1 MNRLR
6 VSIRNIQHISSMMLD
21 IDLSEHGLHCLVG
34 RNGVGKTTLV
44 RALRNLTNADTFVKT
59 APPRIF
65 RNDSSITYDI
75 DGTEIVFT
83 YDRALRSLNC
93 RQEIP
98 SEIRKAISAE
108 LPIPHGARFNY
119 AKSAS
124 VADDEIRMSI
134 ALDSYTRPRELID
147 FLIAVYETGK
157 YSALIEVS
165 AKGQSYY
172 AIAHPDGS
180 YIREDYLS
188 SGEHFLINLYRTIK
202 SEAKLIIIDEIDL
215 SLDAAAQ
222 ARITGWLRT
231 FCHTYSCTI
240 LFTTHSL
247 AVMRTLDA
255 SEMNYL
261 DDENSTITI
270 TPASYSY
277 VKARLFGFKDWD
289 RYILTEDKA
298 LLGFIEFLLAHHCP
312 RSFFSCKIIYI
323 GGGTQ
328 VVDLLRRNEAD
339 GFLAQPE
346 AVIAVLDGDERG
358 KRHATTT
365 GVHLTPI
372 QNVERAL
379 YDLRLN
385 DPNFPFQYSR
395 TEFSS
400 AKDFFRYLQ
409 QAGIATAADIYA
421 YVVHS
426 NEDSLKPL
434 IGVLSEFLALP
445 ATPVRSG

>member
-6 VSIRNIQHISSMMLD
+6 VSIHNIQHISSMVLD

-98 SEIRKAISAE
+98 SEIRNAISAE

-134 ALDSYTRPRELID
+134 ALDSYGRPHELID
-147 FLIAVYETGK
+147 FLTAVYETDK

-165 AKGQSYY
+165 AKGQTYY
-172 AIAHPDGS
+172 AIEHPDGS

-202 SEAKLIIIDEIDL
+202 SEAKLIVIDEIDL

-222 ARITGWLRT
+222 ARIAGWLRS
-231 FCHTYSCTI
+231 FCRTYSCTI

-247 AVMRTLDA
+247 AVMSTLDA

-261 DDENSTITI
+261 DNENSTITI

-277 VKARLFGFKDWD
+277 VKARLFGFKGWD
-289 RYILTEDKA
+289 RYILTEDKV
-298 LLGFIEFLLAHHCP
+298 LVGFIDFLIAHHCP

-328 VVDLLRRNEAD
+328 VADLLSRNEVD
-339 GFLAQPE
+339 GFLAGPE
-346 AVIAVLDGDERG
+346 AVIAILDGDERG
-358 KRHATTT
+358 KPYAAAA

-372 QNVERAL
+372 ENVEHAL
-379 YDLRLN
+379 YELRSN

-395 TEFSS
+395 TEFSGV
-400 AKDFFRYLQ
+400 KDFFRYLQ
-409 QAGIATAADIYA
+409 QGGFATATDIYA
-421 YVVHS
+421 YVVAN
-426 NEDSLKPL
+426 NEEALRPL
-434 IGVLSEFLALP
+434 VGVLSGFLAR
-445 ATPVRSG
+445 PVTSTDP